1 MRLANVACGICGRIW
16 REPSQRMREGK
27 TCGKICSSIKGYLS
41 GDRKETRI
49 ELKLQEILTELNITF
64 ETQKPLLGVTIAD
77 IFIYPNVAIFA
88 DGEYWHSE
96 EGKKIRDN
104 QKTKKLEKH
113 HYIVLRLLESDINN
127 NPEKIKTELITAYG
141 KRKAE
146 KKL

>member
-1 MRLANVACGICGRIW
+1 MRLASVTCGICGKIW

-27 TCGKICSSIKGYLS
+27 TCSKSCSSIKGYLG
-41 GDRKETRI
+41 GDRKETSI
-49 ELKLQEILTELNITF
+49 ELKLQEILTELHISF
-64 ETQKPLLGVTIAD
+64 EIQKPLLGITVAD

-96 EGKKIRDN
+96 EGKKFKDN
-104 QKTKKLEKH
+104 EKTKKLEKH

-127 NPEKIKTELITAYG
+127 NPEKIKTELIAAYD

>member
-1 MRLANVACGICGRIW
+1 
-16 REPSQRMREGK
+16 MREGK